1 MAENSKIEWTTHTFN
16 PWRGCTKISAGCANC
31 HADSQAKINPRVLGI
46 WGANGTRIVA
56 SQEKWNEPIKWN
68 RLAACVCR
76 KSIADAQHEAGCP
89 QRERPRVFCA
99 SMADVFE
106 DWPGRMKNSSGLEL
120 WGNKYSTEYNW
131 EPATDEQDYAAHH
144 TPVTM
149 QDVRNRLY
157 RLIDSTLN
165 IDYLIVT
172 KRPENAP
179 KMIPPR
185 DLGPRD
191 EAIFEGDDRYYNADS
206 KFIRSNVWYGTSV
219 ENQKAAE
226 ERIPHLLKIPAKIRF
241 LSVEPLLGP
250 VDLLNFLSSGGIH
263 WVIIGGESGQDARP
277 CYWHWIR
284 DTVTIC
290 QRLKIPVFV
299 KQFGSNSFRYNHND
313 GSSNRVYF
321 KHPKGG
327 DLIEWPEFAKVRE
340 FPTV

>member
-1 MAENSKIEWTTHTFN
+1 MGDDRRKRRPVFALRTRTASEYGTKPEFSNQDKERKAMAENSKIEWTTHTFN

-89 QRERPRVFCA
+89 QRERPAFLCVDGRR
-99 SMADVFE
+99 FE

-172 KRPENAP
+172 KRPENAR
-179 KMIPPR
+179 K
-185 DLGPRD
+185 
-191 EAIFEGDDRYYNADS
+191 
-206 KFIRSNVWYGTSV
+206 
-219 ENQKAAE
+219 
-226 ERIPHLLKIPAKIRF
+226 
-241 LSVEPLLGP
+241 
-250 VDLLNFLSSGGIH
+250 
-263 WVIIGGESGQDARP
+263 
-277 CYWHWIR
+277 
-284 DTVTIC
+284 
-290 QRLKIPVFV
+290 
-299 KQFGSNSFRYNHND
+299 
-313 GSSNRVYF
+313 
-321 KHPKGG
+321 
-327 DLIEWPEFAKVRE
+327 
-340 FPTV
+340 